1 MGRIWGR
8 GGWGRE
14 RVSRGALGGREFPF
28 TNIIP
33 QGTAPSGWV
42 EAEQLIYAAG
52 EQMKEGDV
60 DEAEESIA
68 LAKQLVDRV
77 IDESKATVDAA
88 AEAKELAEPPSSRSS
103 SQPPQ
108 NRREG
113 GARRR
118 GGGGHTAPAAGHRQ
132 GGAAPKPHTQCD
144 SFPRHRHHGAGAEA
158 GRGAAAA
165 AGRGGGG
172 AVGGRGG
179 RPAAAGGG
187 GVRPAGRDP
196 RGGRVRGRLVRD
208 ARPGERALHQ
218 GHGQDGAERQ
228 RESVQRRASGGTA
241 PAHPLPGASAD

>member
-1 MGRIWGR
+1 MVAGAGSAGMGVVKQLAKGM
-8 GGWGRE
+8 E
-14 RVSRGALGGREFPF
+14 RHGL
-28 TNIIP
+28 T
-33 QGTAPSGWV
+33 
-42 EAEQLIYAAG
+42 EAEANARFRIVDKDGLITP
-52 EQMKEGDV
+52 
-60 DEAEESIA
+60 
-68 LAKQLVDRV
+68 R
-77 IDESKATVDAA
+77 
-88 AEAKELAEPPSSRSS
+88 SSRSS
-103 SQPPQ
+103 SPP
-108 NRREG
+108 RIG
-113 GARRR
+113 GR
-118 GGGGHTAPAAGHRQ
+118 GEHAGGEGGGHTAPAAGHRQ
-132 GGAAPKPHTQCD
+132 GGAAPKPHTQWD
-144 SFPRHRHHGAGAEA
+144 SFPRHRHRHHGAGAEA